1 MVNNTNE
8 VIKMNNDIDKIN
20 KKIDKLNKEL
30 DVMAEEMPDYA
41 KLYAAVM
48 EIQDMLIK
56 LHPNEWFQHK
66 L

>member
-1 MVNNTNE
+1 
-8 VIKMNNDIDKIN
+8 MNNDIDKIN

-48 EIQDMLIK
+48 EIQDMLSK